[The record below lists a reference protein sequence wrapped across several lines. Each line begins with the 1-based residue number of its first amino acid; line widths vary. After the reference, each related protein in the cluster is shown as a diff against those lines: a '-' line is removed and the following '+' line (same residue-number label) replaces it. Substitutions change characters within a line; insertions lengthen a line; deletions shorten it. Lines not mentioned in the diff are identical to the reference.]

1 MPEEETEGNDK
12 QKIEEAK
19 MRIEANLSNYITEI
33 AIMNNVNKQEAE
45 AILKENIKI
54 NSEVFE
60 QTKSMM
66 LEEDSQDSESNNKG
80 EENKEE

>member
-66 LEEDSQDSESNNKG
+66 LEEDSQDSESNNK
-80 EENKEE
+80 

>member
-1 MPEEETEGNDK
+1 MPEEETEGNDG
-12 QKIEEAK
+12 QKIEEAR

-33 AIMNNVNKQEAE
+33 ANMNNVNKEEAE

-66 LEEDSQDSESNNKG
+66 LEDESQG
-80 EENKEE
+80 EENNNKEE